1 MRPALFFDR
10 DNTLIVADGYLGDP
24 AKVVLADGAADA
36 VARAHRLGFAVVTV
50 SNQSGVGRG
59 HYGEDDVRAVD
70 SRMDELLLADDAAAV
85 VDGHYFCPHHPV
97 AAVEQYRRACDCRKP
112 RPGLLLRAAGELDL
126 DLGESWMV
134 GDAPRD
140 VEAGHAA
147 GCRAVLLRDPSLAA
161 SPAASE
167 PSDATPEHVAASL
180 AGAVDHIARARR
192 DGQATPPP
200 GARPRPA
207 PPPESVERQ
216 ALAELRKLNDHFY
229 LHKGDFSVAV
239 LVAGVVQMLAVGAA
253 FLGLL
258 NWSSPA
264 AMTWLLLAIFLQAV
278 VATLAVFG
286 RS

>member
-1 MRPALFFDR
+1 MRPAVFFDR

-24 AKVVLADGAADA
+24 AGVVLADGAADA
-36 VARAHRLGFAVVTV
+36 VARAHRLGFAVVVV

-70 SRMDELLLADDAAAV
+70 ARMAELLLADDPAATI
-85 VDGHYFCPHHPV
+85 DGHYFCPHHPV

-112 RPGLLLRAAGELDL
+112 RPGLLLRAAAELDL
-126 DLGESWMV
+126 DLSKSWMV

-147 GCRAVLLRDPSLAA
+147 GCRAVLLRDPSVSA

-167 PSDATPEHVAASL
+167 PSDATPEHMASSL
-180 AGAVDHIARARR
+180 AGAVDFIARAGR
-192 DGQATPPP
+192 DGSPAE
-200 GARPRPA
+200 RPTVARPA
-207 PPPESVERQ
+207 PPESVDRQ
-216 ALAELRKLNDHFY
+216 ILAELRKLNDHFY
-229 LHKGDFSVAV
+229 LHGSDFSVAV
-239 LVAGVVQMLAVGAA
+239 LIAGVVQVLAVASA

-258 NWSSPA
+258 NWSNPA
-264 AMTWLLLAIFLQAV
+264 AVTWLLLGIFLQAV

-286 RS
+286 R